1 MLGDYG
7 IEYVCETENMTFKIS
22 RYYNGRTPLGIITGK
37 TPDVSEYL
45 DFGLYDWVTYRNN
58 ARDLFH
64 PKTDLFSTRALI

>member
-1 MLGDYG
+1 MLWDYG

-22 RYYNGRTPLGIITGK
+22 RYYNGRTPFGIITGK

-58 ARDLFH
+58 AGLEI
-64 PKTDLFSTRALI
+64 S